1 LLQLSPENKIKTTKT
16 KNTRQLLG
24 VFHEKPA
31 AKKYHMM
38 TDEIYIRRC
47 IELAKK
53 GLGRTYPNPL
63 VGSVIVYN
71 GEIIGEGFHEKAGQN
86 HAEINAINA
95 VKNKELLKDSTIYV
109 SLEPCSHY
117 GKTPP
122 CANKIVET
130 GFKKVVIGTLDSHEK
145 VNGKGKQILENAGIE
160 VVSGV
165 LEKECQILNKRFF
178 TFHQKKRPYIILK
191 WAQSGDGFLDK
202 DFQPTPIGNPLT
214 KQFVHQLRSEE
225 HAILVGT
232 HTALTDNPALTV
244 REISGRNPVR
254 ILIDFDLK
262 VPADFNIYNQEA
274 ETLVFNSVKDSE
286 EGNIKFIK
294 TEKENLVHHLMHTL
308 YEEQIQ
314 SVIIEGGRFTL
325 QQFINA
331 GIWDEAIIIK
341 NENLLLEK
349 GTKAP
354 EFHFASYRTETFR
367 DNIIEFYKN
376 F

>member
-1 LLQLSPENKIKTTKT
+1 MLQLSPENKIKTTKT

-95 VKNKELLKDSTIYV
+95 VQNKELLKYSTIYV

-202 DFQPTPIGNPLT
+202 DFQPTTIGNPLT

-262 VPADFNIYNQEA
+262 VPADFNIHNQEA

-294 TEKENLVHHLMHTL
+294 TEKENFVHHLMHTL

-325 QQFINA
+325 QQFIDA

-341 NENLLLEK
+341 NENMLLEK

-354 EFHFASYRTETFR
+354 EFHFASYITETFR